1 MHANPREL
9 QNGGVLAV
17 IWRDNRVFF
26 ASREIHRNGRE
37 NSRLV
42 GAQDN
47 VNTRA
52 TAHIEDSRRSA
63 PLAPP
68 LSPEDELHWL
78 ALRMA
83 AGLGTRKAG
92 RLIEIFRTPQA
103 IFRASRSELESTGI
117 SASVAQ
123 SIASGCAFEEAVEQQ
138 QKVAATGAILV
149 PVTDSRYPPRL
160 KEIFD
165 PPPLLFARGNV
176 DLLQNLMIG
185 IVGTRRPTAYGCAAA
200 ERLAKDLAVAGLT
213 VASGMARGI
222 DTAAH
227 RAVLESGG
235 DTIAVFGCGVDEVYP
250 AENRKLAD
258 MIAEQGLLI
267 SEFPMSTP
275 AYPQNFPV
283 RNRIIAGMSAGVL
296 VVEGGEYSGS
306 SITAKLAAE
315 QNREVFAVPGNITSK
330 MSWGP
335 NLLIK
340 QGAKLVQEWND
351 VVTELKPEDRRR
363 LVDQCR
369 NRLKLQGQDDEESAS
384 ESGPESGTESI
395 GRDGTSI
402 VSGPNRAPS
411 GPVSGPM
418 KGIARAVLARL
429 KPDSAVGLDDLL
441 TGIAEQASSSE
452 VIAAL
457 FELELAGLVRQV
469 PGKRYVK
476 VWAD

>member
-1 MHANPREL
+1 
-9 QNGGVLAV
+9 
-17 IWRDNRVFF
+17 
-26 ASREIHRNGRE
+26 
-37 NSRLV
+37 
-42 GAQDN
+42 
-47 VNTRA
+47 
-52 TAHIEDSRRSA
+52 
-63 PLAPP
+63 
-68 LSPEDELHWL
+68 
-78 ALRMA
+78 MA

-123 SIASGCAFEEAVEQQ
+123 SIASGCAFEEAVDQQ
-138 QKVAATGAILV
+138 EKAAAAGVMLV

-185 IVGTRRPTAYGCAAA
+185 VVGTRRPTAYGCAAA
-200 ERLAKDLAVAGLT
+200 ERLAKDLAGAGLT
-213 VASGMARGI
+213 IASGMARGI

-227 RAVLESGG
+227 RATLDAAG
-235 DTIAVFGCGVDEVYP
+235 DTIAVFGCGVDQVYP
-250 AENRKLAD
+250 AENRKLAEQ
-258 MIAEQGLLI
+258 IAEHGLLI
-267 SEFPMSTP
+267 SEFPLGTP

-296 VVEGGEYSGS
+296 VIEGGEYSGS
-306 SITAKLAAE
+306 AITAKLAAE

-369 NRLKLQGQDDEESAS
+369 NRLKLQDQNAGGSPN
-384 ESGPESGTESI
+384 ESGPESGPESMGVDGASI
-395 GRDGTSI
+395 G
-402 VSGPNRAPS
+402 SGRN
-411 GPVSGPM
+411 GPMAGPM
-418 KGIARAVLARL
+418 KGIAQAVLGRL

-441 TGIAEQASSSE
+441 AEIAGQASPSE
-452 VIAAL
+452 VIAVL

-469 PGKRYVK
+469 PGKRYIK